1 MKNVGSMIGLWAMIV
16 TTVLLLAGSVSGDHI
31 VVMATHTD
39 AFEIMWE
46 TQPAEDDTSSIWL
59 TEGKSCMNAGD
70 GKSFIY
76 DAGNEMF
83 YLIDHGSKTY
93 AEMSADFSEMLDE
106 ALGEAGDEE
115 EAVDREMME
124 AMARQM
130 MGSMKITVTPSG
142 EGKQIRGW
150 NATKYVMNMT
160 MPMGATATEMW
171 VTEDIKIDYDNF
183 KQVANGGMATMPGY
197 DQVLAEMQKIKG
209 IPVYSVTETKIMGA
223 AVKTITE
230 IIEFGEKDA
239 PAGTFDIP
247 AAYKKVDAME
257 MQSE

>member
-1 MKNVGSMIGLWAMIV
+1 MKNGARLVGLWAMV
-16 TTVLLLAGSVSGDHI
+16 LTAVLLLAGSASGDHI

-39 AFEIMWE
+39 AFEIMGE
-46 TQPAEDDTSSIWL
+46 TQPAQDDTSRIWL
-59 TEGKSCMNAGD
+59 TEDKSCMDAGD

-76 DAGNEMF
+76 NADNEMF
-83 YLIDHGSKTY
+83 YLIDHGAKKYT
-93 AEMSADFSEMLDE
+93 EMSADFSKMLDE
-106 ALGEAGDEE
+106 AMSEAGEGE
-115 EAVDREMME
+115 EAVDPEMME

-130 MGSMKITVTPSG
+130 MGSMKITVKPTG

-150 NATKYVMNMT
+150 NTTQYVMDMT
-160 MPMGATATEMW
+160 MPMGAAATEMW

-209 IPVYSVTETKIMGA
+209 IPVYSVTETKMMGTS
-223 AVKTITE
+223 VKTVTE

-247 AAYKKVDAME
+247 AGYKKVEAME
-257 MQSE
+257 MQTE